1 MEEQKNNNQNIYNIL
16 IILLLTMSLVYAI
29 NLNNAFKLFGYAS
42 IILLLVIC
50 FIRIMKNKILLDYTF
65 KMGLI
70 FIVYNISLLIINF
83 SRNALYIVSQEVAL
97 ILFLIIFIQI
107 KMTENSIEKIINYFS
122 KMYYIGLSVV
132 FICYNLKLTNIVSM
146 TVCKAVFAISFFA
159 MIKTKKKLLFT
170 IFSGVTFFLMGE
182 RTGAIIFIVIYI
194 LNEVIKRIKKKSIYK
209 LLFIVF
215 SIILI
220 IIPKLYVWMQYQ
232 PIGEELNEYSKKI
245 SGENFFSGRNRI
257 WKVVYDELEDNKV
270 FGLTYNNNILK
281 DNNINLSTHNL
292 YVWLQ
297 MNGGYVLLVLYL
309 IFLYI
314 IWMKFYEYKDNE
326 IDRWSSAYLL
336 GFMLLVNF
344 ELLWLSNNFVVSIYM
359 WFVIGFSLVNIK
371 KLDKKY

>member
-1 MEEQKNNNQNIYNIL
+1 
-16 IILLLTMSLVYAI
+16 
-29 NLNNAFKLFGYAS
+29 
-42 IILLLVIC
+42 
-50 FIRIMKNKILLDYTF
+50 MKNKIYLDYTF

-70 FIVYNISLLIINF
+70 FIVYNIGLLIINF
-83 SRNALYIVSQEVAL
+83 NRNALYIVLQEVAL

-107 KMTENSIEKIINYFS
+107 KITESSIEKFINYFS

-146 TVCKAVFAISFFA
+146 TVCKAVFAMSFFS

-170 IFSGVTFFLMGE
+170 LLSGITFFLMGE
-182 RTGAIIFIVIYI
+182 RTSAIIFIVIYI
-194 LNEVIKRIKKKSIYK
+194 LNEVIKRIKKKNIYR
-209 LLFIVF
+209 LLFIAF

-220 IIPKLYVWMQYQ
+220 IIPRLYVWMQYQ
-232 PIGEELNEYSKKI
+232 PIGETLNKYSKKI

-270 FGLTYNNNILK
+270 FGLTYNNSILK

-309 IFLYI
+309 IFLYT

-326 IDRWSSAYLL
+326 MDRWSSAYLL

-359 WFVIGFSLVNIK
+359 WFVIGFGLINAK
-371 KLDKKY
+371 KLEKNSK

>member
-1 MEEQKNNNQNIYNIL
+1 MEEQKNNNQNIYDIL
-16 IILLLTMSLVYAI
+16 IILLLTMSLLYAI

-50 FIRIMKNKILLDYTF
+50 FIRIMKNKIFLDYTF

-70 FIVYNISLLIINF
+70 FIVYNIGLLITNF

-146 TVCKAVFAISFFA
+146 TVCKAVFAMSFFP

-170 IFSGVTFFLMGE
+170 LISGITFFLMGE
-182 RTGAIIFIVIYI
+182 RTSAIIFIVIYI

-232 PIGEELNEYSKKI
+232 PIGETLNEYSKKI

-270 FGLTYNNNILK
+270 FGLTYNNSILK

-309 IFLYI
+309 ISLYT

-326 IDRWSSAYLL
+326 MDRWSSAYLL

-371 KLDKKY
+371 KLDQKY